1 MQISLPDPP
10 LNLGFPIFGNAIG
23 SKEFQGVL
31 THGLFR
37 TFVPDPRRLE
47 GTLARYNADLS
58 GVAALRA
65 KVQRL
70 VTTGAKKRNIEPYA
84 KYIIRMVR
92 EGEGFTPQIVLWSEQ
107 PLRVETDENTGL
119 AWLLVP
125 HEMKF
130 VALDGDTQTTAR
142 NVAVGMFPGILDK
155 ERVKVV
161 VLHGVR
167 EDEAQNIFADCN
179 SKGVKVNVSMAVGMD
194 NRDDATQLARHLERG
209 IPALSG
215 KVNRQKRQLSSSDSD
230 VVTISALR
238 GSVVCFLEG
247 IGGVQNQTKNVL
259 VEEDRLGEVNEA
271 AMAWYRS
278 AIEALDGSLEPSQ
291 RGATFASAPAVWCAI
306 GALGHDVLV
315 ELRGEDFSK
324 AVAPAA
330 LEHAFR
336 AAADKYLAQV
346 DWSRGDHWQRVGA
359 KRSVSG
365 AVTLGGPKE
374 TGSLVYKVLKDGTL
388 RAASATAE

>member
-10 LNLGFPIFGNAIG
+10 LNLGFPIFGNAITA
-23 SKEFQGVL
+23 KEFQGVL

-58 GVAALRA
+58 GVAALRT

-70 VTTGAKKRNIEPYA
+70 VTTGAKKRNVEPYA

-92 EGEGFTPQIVLWSEQ
+92 EGEGFTPQIVLWSEH
-107 PLRVETDENTGL
+107 PLRVETDQNTGL

-142 NVAVGMFPGILDK
+142 NVASEMIPGILDK

-194 NRDDATQLARHLERG
+194 NRDDATQLARHLERTV
-209 IPALSG
+209 PALSG
-215 KVNRQKRQLSSSDSD
+215 KVNRQKRQLGTNDKE
-230 VVTISALR
+230 VLTISALR

-259 VEEDRLGEVNEA
+259 VKDEQMDDMHEA
-271 AMAWYRS
+271 AGTWYRV
-278 AIEALDGSLEPSQ
+278 ATEALGDALEPP
-291 RGATFASAPAVWCAI
+291 RRAATFASAPAVWCAI
-306 GALGHDVLV
+306 GALGHDILV
-315 ELRGEDFSK
+315 ELAGADYSK
-324 AVAPAA
+324 AVTPAA

-336 AAADKYLAQV
+336 AAADKHLAPV
-346 DWSRGDHWQRVGA
+346 DWSRGDHWTRVGA
-359 KRSVSG
+359 KQSMSG

-374 TGSLVYKVLKDGTL
+374 TGSLVYRALKDGSL
-388 RAASATAE
+388 HAARAAAE